1 MLPIKN
7 TYEFTFDK
15 TSNMMTIY
23 SMPITYTK
31 ELDSVRQFL
40 INDVDVLVD
49 LDILPIKSSLG
60 LRNEL
65 IFFSVFSDYLLRD
78 RFEEFFSFRKDA
90 EMLLFGGLLGRGI
103 EMFWIV
109 LWISIDS
116 RQLYGIDLSLCLMRA
131 QFIPIMTFSTRI

>member
-1 MLPIKN
+1 MIKKFGDAGFREAFGLPA
-7 TYEFTFDK
+7 
-15 TSNMMTIY
+15 
-23 SMPITYTK
+23 
-31 ELDSVRQFL
+31 
-40 INDVDVLVD
+40 NDVDVLVD

-103 EMFWIV
+103 EMF
-109 LWISIDS
+109 
-116 RQLYGIDLSLCLMRA
+116 
-131 QFIPIMTFSTRI
+131 

>member
-103 EMFWIV
+103 EMF
-109 LWISIDS
+109 
-116 RQLYGIDLSLCLMRA
+116 
-131 QFIPIMTFSTRI
+131 